1 MSLMWWQSKHIRD
14 KDSLFSYLLEAER
27 EKFAALQA
35 QLAGLDRKRDYR
47 FAKEP
52 KVAQQTSSRRV
63 LELSVGKHGIFSR
76 QLQGP

>member
-1 MSLMWWQSKHIRD
+1 MWWQSKHIRD
-14 KDSLFSYLLEAER
+14 KGFLFSYLLEAER

-52 KVAQQTSSRRV
+52 KGAQQTSSRRV
-63 LELSVGKHGIFSR
+63 LELFVRMPGVFPRWPI
-76 QLQGP
+76 